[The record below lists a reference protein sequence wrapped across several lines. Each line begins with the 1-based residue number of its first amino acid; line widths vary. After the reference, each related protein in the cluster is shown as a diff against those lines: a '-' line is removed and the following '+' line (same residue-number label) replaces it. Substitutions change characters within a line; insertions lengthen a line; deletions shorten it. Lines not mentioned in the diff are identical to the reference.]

1 MAEKMSNVSSED
13 IAMRSAGKKSNVETL
28 YCFEKN
34 KSPTQSAPH
43 FSDIL
48 YIILILGDSE
58 DDMNTAPK
66 DMQSKLV
73 TNPASDTSSPGNE
86 ILFLTC
92 TSLPHGR
99 YFKEFLLMKVF
110 FV

>member
-13 IAMRSAGKKSNVETL
+13 IAMRSAGKKSNVKPYIVL
-28 YCFEKN
+28 K
-34 KSPTQSAPH
+34 KISATH

-92 TSLPHGR
+92 NYSC
-99 YFKEFLLMKVF
+99 F
-110 FV
+110 

>member
-1 MAEKMSNVSSED
+1 MLKPYIVL
-13 IAMRSAGKKSNVETL
+13 KKI
-28 YCFEKN
+28 
-34 KSPTQSAPH
+34 TQSATH

-92 TSLPHGR
+92 T
-99 YFKEFLLMKVF
+99 FLVF
-110 FV
+110 NKLL

>member
-13 IAMRSAGKKSNVETL
+13 IAMRSAGKKSNVKPYIVL
-28 YCFEKN
+28 N
-34 KSPTQSAPH
+34 KSPTQSATH

-58 DDMNTAPK
+58 DDMNTASK

-92 TSLPHGR
+92 TSLHHSC
-99 YFKEFLLMKVF
+99 F
-110 FV
+110 

>member
-1 MAEKMSNVSSED
+1 MLKPYIVL
-13 IAMRSAGKKSNVETL
+13 KKI
-28 YCFEKN
+28 
-34 KSPTQSAPH
+34 PTQSATH

-92 TSLPHGR
+92 TSLPQSVA
-99 YFKEFLLMKVF
+99 FLFLTNYCNEVSF
-110 FV
+110 YYTFSRTWLARGYLAPDS